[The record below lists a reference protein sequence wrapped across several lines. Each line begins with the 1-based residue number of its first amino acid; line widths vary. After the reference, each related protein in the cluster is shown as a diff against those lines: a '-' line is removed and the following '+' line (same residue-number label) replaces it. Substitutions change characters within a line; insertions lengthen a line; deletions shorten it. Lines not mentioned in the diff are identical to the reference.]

1 MFTIA
6 DIFTGR
12 YKLIRFF
19 SKFHF
24 FILKKFN
31 NKYLNNLLGIPVLVL
46 ITIGRKSNVKRF
58 APLVYFNIDNSYI
71 IVASNGGNPNDPNWY
86 KNLICKDTVSINISG
101 KEFECSYEILK
112 NDYRT
117 KIWTE
122 IIKIYPKY
130 TEYQKL
136 SKRIIP
142 LIKLNKI

>member
-1 MFTIA
+1 M
-6 DIFTGR
+6 
-12 YKLIRFF
+12 
-19 SKFHF
+19 
-24 FILKKFN
+24 
-31 NKYLNNLLGIPVLVL
+31 
-46 ITIGRKSNVKRF
+46 KRF

-71 IVASNGGNPNDPNWY
+71 IVASNGGNPSDPNWY

>member
-1 MFTIA
+1 MKKQLRGILRITYLFTKCHKHVIEKMLHP
-6 DIFTGR
+6 D
-12 YKLIRFF
+12 
-19 SKFHF
+19 
-24 FILKKFN
+24 
-31 NKYLNNLLGIPVLVL
+31 
-46 ITIGRKSNVKRF
+46 
-58 APLVYFNIDNSYI
+58 
-71 IVASNGGNPNDPNWY
+71 
-86 KNLICKDTVSINISG
+86 SI
-101 KEFECSYEILK
+101 YVTEILK